1 MLEVEIGNRI
11 YTRRKALELTLQDV
25 ADRVHV
31 ARSTIQRYEAGT
43 ISQMKMPV
51 LYSIAHALSVN
62 PEWLIGKS
70 DDMEIAETSQPKSFP
85 CSVAGLD
92 PQEADLV
99 QTFRSLN
106 PLGQEEA
113 LQYVR
118 HLADRDIFKK
128 ESSATGS
135 LPAAE

>member
-1 MLEVEIGNRI
+1 MRESKIGNRI

-25 ADRVHV
+25 ADRVQV
-31 ARSTIQRYEAGT
+31 TRSTIQRYESGVIVHMRA
-43 ISQMKMPV
+43 PV
-51 LYSIAHALSVN
+51 LFSIANALSVN

-70 DDMEIAETSQPKSFP
+70 DDMVIPDVSEAKSIP
-85 CSVAGLD
+85 YSVAGLD
-92 PQEADLV
+92 PQEAELV

-113 LQYVR
+113 LQYVH

-128 ESSATGS
+128 EGSAPGS

>member
-1 MLEVEIGNRI
+1 MRESKIGNRI

-25 ADRVHV
+25 ADRVQV
-31 ARSTIQRYEAGT
+31 TRSTIQRYESGVIVHMRA
-43 ISQMKMPV
+43 PV
-51 LYSIAHALSVN
+51 LFSIANALSVN

-70 DDMEIAETSQPKSFP
+70 DDMEIPDVSEAKSIP
-85 CSVAGLD
+85 YSVAGLD
-92 PQEADLV
+92 PQEAELV

-113 LQYVR
+113 LQYVH

-128 ESSATGS
+128 EGSAPGS